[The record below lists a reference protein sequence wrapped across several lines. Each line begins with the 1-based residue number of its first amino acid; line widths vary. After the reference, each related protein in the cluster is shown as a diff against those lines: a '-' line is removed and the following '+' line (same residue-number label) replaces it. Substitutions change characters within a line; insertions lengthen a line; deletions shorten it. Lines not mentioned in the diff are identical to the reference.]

1 MTKDHHTKH
10 LLAGIRRL
18 VIKVGSSLVC
28 DDKGEPRLSF
38 ISSLVADVARLRSE
52 GYEVAIVSSGAVALG
67 SRLYGVM
74 RPQMLVEQQQAAAA
88 VGQIR
93 LMRLWRETLEAH
105 DITCAQILLTW
116 DDMERLPLGARA
128 TMRHLWQAGAI
139 PIINE
144 NDSIATDE
152 IIFGDNDRLAALV
165 AKVAM
170 ADGLL
175 LLSDVDGLY
184 EQDPRHYPKARHIE
198 VVRHVISEDIKQM
211 AGDAADFGS
220 GGMVTKLQAASVAMA
235 AGCHMVIADGRHD
248 DVMSRLWK
256 GEGRSTLFIAEYS
269 PRAVRQSQLEK
280 YEPENKSASLTL
292 NEGCLSSL
300 HEGNSVKLTD
310 VLSVK
315 GSFVRWEMVSLEC
328 QDKIIG
334 KGFVTW
340 DSLNLLNWLNK
351 KDDVVYYDDCIIHHD
366 DLWLVSS

>member
-1 MTKDHHTKH
+1 MDKKLHPQR
-10 LLAGIRRL
+10 LLADMRRL

-28 DDKGEPRLSF
+28 DDDGAPRLSF
-38 ISSLVADVARLRSE
+38 ISSLVADVARLRTQ
-52 GYEVAIVSSGAVALG
+52 GYEIAIVSSGAVALG
-67 SRLYGVM
+67 SVLYGVT

-93 LMRLWRETLEAH
+93 LMRLWREALEVH
-105 DITCAQILLTW
+105 DITSAQILLTW

-184 EQDPRHYPKARHIE
+184 EQDPRHNSSARHIE
-198 VVRHVISEDIKQM
+198 VVRHAIGEDIKQM
-211 AGDAADFGS
+211 AGTAAAFGS
-220 GGMVTKLQAASVAMA
+220 GGMVTKLQAASVVMES
-235 AGCHMVIADGRHD
+235 GCHMIIADGRHD
-248 DVMSRLWK
+248 DVINRLQQ
-256 GEGRSTLFIAEYS
+256 GRGRCTSFLAQHS
-269 PRAVRQSQLEK
+269 PREARQLWLKKQTPVTAQLILDG
-280 YEPENKSASLTL
+280 A
-292 NEGCLSSL
+292 CLSALREGQSL
-300 HEGNSVKLTD
+300 QAQYIHD
-310 VLSVK
+310 VQGAFSRGDV
-315 GSFVRWEMVSLEC
+315 VSLISE
-328 QDKIIG
+328 DSVIG
-334 KGFVTW
+334 KGIVARD
-340 DSLNLLNWLNK
+340 DSQWHKK
-351 KDDVVYYDDCIIHHD
+351 KDDTSEVFPYDATDIIDRD

>member
-1 MTKDHHTKH
+1 MDKKLHPQR
-10 LLAGIRRL
+10 LLADMHRL

-28 DDKGEPRLSF
+28 DDKGAPRLSF
-38 ISSLVADVARLRSE
+38 ISSLVSDVARLRSQGCE
-52 GYEVAIVSSGAVALG
+52 IAIVSSGAVALG
-67 SRLYGVM
+67 SGLYGVT

-93 LMRLWRETLEAH
+93 LMRLWREALEVH
-105 DITCAQILLTW
+105 DITSAQILLTW

-184 EQDPRHYPKARHIE
+184 DQDPRHHPKARHIE
-198 VVRHVISEDIKQM
+198 VVRHAIGEDIKQM
-211 AGDAADFGS
+211 AGDAAAFGS
-220 GGMVTKLQAASVAMA
+220 GGMVTKLQAASVVME
-235 AGCHMVIADGRHD
+235 AGCHMIIADGRHD
-248 DVMSRLWK
+248 DVMSRLWQ
-256 GEGRSTLFIAEYS
+256 GEGRCTFFVAQHS
-269 PRAVRQSQLEK
+269 PREARQLWLKKQTPVTARLVLDE
-280 YEPENKSASLTL
+280 L
-292 NEGCLSSL
+292 GLSPL
-300 HEGNSVKLTD
+300 HEGQSLRAEHICD
-310 VLSVK
+310 VQGEFSRGDV
-315 GSFVRWEMVSLEC
+315 VSLISE
-328 QDKIIG
+328 DSVIG
-334 KGFVTW
+334 KGIVAW
-340 DSLNLLNWLNK
+340 DDSQWHKK
-351 KDDVVYYDDCIIHHD
+351 KDDTSEVFPYDDTDIIDRD

>member
-1 MTKDHHTKH
+1 MAKDHHTKH

-28 DDKGEPRLSF
+28 DDDGAPRLPF
-38 ISSLVADVARLRSE
+38 ISSLVADVARLRAQ
-52 GYEVAIVSSGAVALG
+52 GYEIAIVSSGAVALG
-67 SRLYGVM
+67 SVLYGVM

-184 EQDPRHYPKARHIE
+184 EQDPRHHPQARHIE
-198 VVRHVISEDIKQM
+198 VVRYVISEDIKQM
-211 AGDAADFGS
+211 AGTAAAFGS

-248 DVMSRLWK
+248 DVMSRLWQGK
-256 GEGRSTLFIAEYS
+256 TRCTFFVAQHS
-269 PRAVRQSQLEK
+269 PHEARQLWLKKQTPVTAQLVLDERFL
-280 YEPENKSASLTL
+280 SA
-292 NEGCLSSL
+292 L
-300 HEGNSVKLTD
+300 HEGESLQAQYIHD
-310 VLSVK
+310 VRGAFSRGDV
-315 GSFVRWEMVSLEC
+315 VSLMC
-328 QDKIIG
+328 GGDVIG
-334 KGFVTW
+334 KGIVAW
-340 DSLNLLNWLNK
+340 DAAQWHKK
-351 KDDVVYYDDCIIHHD
+351 KDDTSEVLPYDDTHLVDRD